1 MDTLCQKCHKN
12 LSTVR
17 YAEVVDGQVVNKHL
31 CQACMAGLQNDATTG
46 FELSGVAPTVQ
57 KPSLKRVAQEA
68 LRSHRMCPL
77 CGIRLSQVLDSG
89 EVGCNGCYETF
100 GKEIE
105 SILEGLHQSLYHK
118 GKHPRVD
125 DPPPPPRAD
134 LQSKRALL
142 RTMLR
147 AENYE
152 EAAKLRDTISSLETG
167 LTMSKSG
174 VG

>member
-31 CQACMAGLQNDATTG
+31 CQSCMAELQSDASTG
-46 FELSGVAPTVQ
+46 FELSGVSPTAQ
-57 KPSLKRVAQEA
+57 KKPEKRDGQEA
-68 LRSHRMCPL
+68 LRSHRTCPL
-77 CGIRLSQVLDSG
+77 CSTRLSQVLDHG

-105 SILEGLHQSLYHK
+105 SILEGLHHSLYHK
-118 GKHPRVD
+118 GKQPQVD
-125 DPPPPPRAD
+125 DAQAQIRAD

-142 RTMLR
+142 RSMLR

-152 EAAKLRDTISSLETG
+152 EAAKLRDVISSLESG
-167 LTMSKSG
+167 LSMSKSG
-174 VG
+174 VD